1 MTGKQNK
8 QQPVNIGT
16 LSQTIRA
23 TGFVL
28 ENRVATILKSAG
40 WTVISNKY
48 YVDDLDDKV
57 REIDLIAYKVAD
69 VQGFDSYTCII
80 ISCKKSEADYWA
92 FLSREAAL
100 LDPNFE
106 WRPLHAWTNVPAM
119 KYQLAGIGIG
129 ARYHDELAKLGVQE
143 VVRQPASEVFAFQE
157 MKRSTGAPN
166 NDATIFLSI
175 TSLIKAQAYE
185 LGALPARKK
194 SPCVYQFNLVTVVD
208 AELVKLQ
215 FKGEE
220 IQSQQIEQVDYF
232 SRYIVK
238 KNESF
243 ARIRFLNAEKFS
255 GALKD
260 YDRLHLANIT
270 WFGQQCDL
278 FYKGILGDAKRWMLL
293 KAEFLEAFGRQ
304 VRPIFR
310 KMHRSSLDLSDI
322 FFSFDDQ
329 NNHVEIMIKGSDEE
343 IKYLNENDKAKN
355 LAANALKLI
364 YRFTGTFN
372 FAIDDIPF

>member
-69 VQGFDSYTCII
+69 VQGFNSYTCII

-143 VVRQPASEVFAFQE
+143 VVRQPASEVFAF
-157 MKRSTGAPN
+157 R
-166 NDATIFLSI
+166 
-175 TSLIKAQAYE
+175 
-185 LGALPARKK
+185 R
-194 SPCVYQFNLVTVVD
+194 
-208 AELVKLQ
+208 
-215 FKGEE
+215 
-220 IQSQQIEQVDYF
+220 
-232 SRYIVK
+232 
-238 KNESF
+238 
-243 ARIRFLNAEKFS
+243 
-255 GALKD
+255 
-260 YDRLHLANIT
+260 
-270 WFGQQCDL
+270 
-278 FYKGILGDAKRWMLL
+278 
-293 KAEFLEAFGRQ
+293 
-304 VRPIFR
+304 
-310 KMHRSSLDLSDI
+310 
-322 FFSFDDQ
+322 
-329 NNHVEIMIKGSDEE
+329 
-343 IKYLNENDKAKN
+343 
-355 LAANALKLI
+355 
-364 YRFTGTFN
+364 
-372 FAIDDIPF
+372 